1 MGTGFG
7 KLMKQAKKMQEDAF
21 RVQEELKQKKVEA
34 TAGGGVVKVIASGDG
49 QIVSI
54 EINPEVVDPEDVEM
68 LQDLILSAVNQAMEK
83 VAEMTKEEMAKI
95 TAGLNLPGMGF

>member
-7 KLMKQAKKMQEDAF
+7 KLMKQAKKMQEDAL

-49 QIVSI
+49 QIISI
-54 EINPEVVDPEDVEM
+54 EIKPEVVDPEDVEM
-68 LQDLILSAVNQAMEK
+68 LQDLILSAANQAIEK
-83 VAEMTKEEMAKI
+83 TSEMNKEEMAKI

>member
-7 KLMKQAKKMQEDAF
+7 KLMKQAKKMQEDAL
-21 RVQEELKQKKVEA
+21 RVQEELKQKRVEV

-49 QIVSI
+49 LIASI
-54 EINPEVVDPEDVEM
+54 EIKPEVVDPEDVEM
-68 LQDLILSAVNQAMEK
+68 LQDLILSAVNQAIEK

-95 TAGLNLPGMGF
+95 TGGLGLPGMGF